1 MVLQLV
7 VTIRRRIVNTF
18 KVFLIKSESGFGLAE
33 VLIAGAIGT
42 ALIAGLSVGL
52 RSLQR
57 NTSKSESTMDLLG
70 IKSRIISSVDCTATL
85 PAPCADG
92 AYIPLLNAA
101 GTQVVG
107 AGGTT
112 IGKFTVRGRCVNGG
126 GVQGIDVRAA
136 WLSSA
141 GMANSAA
148 LDFNSTNS
156 SLFRADEGNVN
167 LPYSWNHPKAFLI
180 ASAGGGSNLLCGA
193 GGALVPPGGIIIWSG
208 PAASIPPGWALCDG
222 SAGTP
227 NLSDRFI
234 VGAGPNYGAAGTPG
248 GTTNNSVS
256 VATPSQVV
264 SSSSQVVSFTLTAA
278 QMPSHTH
285 ATTFD
290 GKGFANDSGP
300 QQWHAAGVNQST
312 WTTGWRVLRTEY
324 FSMSAAGGGSPVA
337 LTIPPVALT
346 IPPVA
351 LAVPIPR
358 PNYYTVA
365 FIMKL

>member
-7 VTIRRRIVNTF
+7 VTIRRRILNTF

-70 IKSRIISSVDCTATL
+70 IKSRIISSVDCRATL

-112 IGKFTVRGRCVNGG
+112 IGKFTVRGRCANGG

-156 SLFRADEGNVN
+156 SLF
-167 LPYSWNHPKAFLI
+167 
-180 ASAGGGSNLLCGA
+180 
-193 GGALVPPGGIIIWSG
+193 
-208 PAASIPPGWALCDG
+208 
-222 SAGTP
+222 
-227 NLSDRFI
+227 
-234 VGAGPNYGAAGTPG
+234 
-248 GTTNNSVS
+248 
-256 VATPSQVV
+256 
-264 SSSSQVVSFTLTAA
+264 
-278 QMPSHTH
+278 
-285 ATTFD
+285 
-290 GKGFANDSGP
+290 
-300 QQWHAAGVNQST
+300 
-312 WTTGWRVLRTEY
+312 
-324 FSMSAAGGGSPVA
+324 
-337 LTIPPVALT
+337 
-346 IPPVA
+346 
-351 LAVPIPR
+351 
-358 PNYYTVA
+358 
-365 FIMKL
+365 